1 MATYLRQPSTRL
13 LLQAHR
19 HIIAKQKWNKLP
31 MTEKCHHFNTAKKS
45 SNAELMTNP
54 SIYNFTK
61 P

>member
-1 MATYLRQPSTRL
+1 MVQIANDRKMSSRVSTRNDQL
-13 LLQAHR
+13 NL
-19 HIIAKQKWNKLP
+19 
-31 MTEKCHHFNTAKKS
+31 NTAKKS